1 MFSQLISAH
10 IPTALRPG
18 LQLANSWQFGQ
29 FHKKLLNAPQ
39 QQQDW
44 LMRRI
49 RGCRETG
56 FGRDHGFAEIRT
68 LEDFRRQVPV
78 SEYAYFAPY
87 IDAVAAGRTE
97 ALVPAH
103 EKLQRFTITTGS
115 SGTPKLNPVTNVW
128 LKELKQAWAIWG
140 MKYFADH
147 PTHIGD
153 KVLQMAGIWEM
164 GKTSGGYSI
173 SMVSALLARVQNPL
187 LRPFYAVPSDLND
200 IKDPEVRYYTAL
212 RLTITER
219 IGWILLMNPG
229 TLIRLAEIGDQYKE
243 DLIRDLRD
251 GTLSERFDIPRSLR
265 ALLARRTERP
275 NALAAQQLE
284 AIVNQT
290 GRLLPRDYWNKP
302 VISCWLGGTA
312 GYQSRYLHEYF
323 GDSPLRD
330 MGLVSSEGRHTIPIE
345 DTEPRGVPS
354 LTSGFYEYVPVEE
367 AGKPH
372 PDVVEGHELIEGQDY
387 YLLMTT
393 SAGYYRFSIGDIVR
407 CRGFVGKAPL
417 LEFIQKGT
425 RVGDLEGE
433 KLTEH
438 QIIEAAHDTAAD
450 LGIEL
455 GLFTAVARRLEHQ
468 HPRYDFLV
476 EVDSLPDAGLAQ
488 RFLQLLDEKLEGK
501 NFLWRARRREGVLA
515 NPNLIRLPS
524 GRWEQYIAEEVE
536 RRGTGDFQYKHP
548 GLVLDGSWV
557 DQFTP
562 VDIIPLKSN

>member
-1 MFSQLISAH
+1 MFSQLISAQ
-10 IPTALRPG
+10 IPVALRPG
-18 LQLANSWQFGQ
+18 LQLANSWQYGQ

-44 LMRRI
+44 LMKRVRS
-49 RGCRETG
+49 CRDTE
-56 FGRDHGFAEIRT
+56 FGRKHGFAEIRT
-68 LEDFRRQVPV
+68 LADFRRQVPV

-97 ALVPAH
+97 ALIPAH

-147 PTHIGD
+147 PSHIGD

-212 RLTITER
+212 RLTVTER

-243 DLIRDLRD
+243 DLIRDFRD
-251 GTLSERFDIPRSLR
+251 GGLTNRFEIPNSLR
-265 ALLARRTERP
+265 ELLARRIGRP
-275 NALAAQQLE
+275 NPLAAQQLE
-284 AIVNQT
+284 AIVNRT
-290 GRLLPRDYWNKP
+290 GRLLPRDYWNEP

-323 GDSPLRD
+323 GGSPLRD

-354 LTSGFYEYVPVEE
+354 LVSGFYEYMPVAE
-367 AGKPH
+367 AGKDH
-372 PDVVEGHELIEGQDY
+372 PEVVEGHELTEGEDY

-393 SAGYYRFSIGDIVR
+393 SAGYFRFSIGDIVR

-476 EVDSLPDAGLAQ
+476 EVDSLPDADLAQ

-524 GRWEQYIAEEVE
+524 GRWEQYIAEEVD

-548 GLVLDGSWV
+548 GLVLDASWI

>member
-1 MFSQLISAH
+1 MFSQLISAQ
-10 IPTALRPG
+10 IPVALRPG
-18 LQLANSWQFGQ
+18 LQLANSWQYSQ
-29 FHKKLLNAPQ
+29 FRKKLFNAPQ

-44 LMRRI
+44 LLRRV
-49 RGCRETG
+49 RSCRDTE
-56 FGRDHGFAEIRT
+56 FGRKHGFAEIRT
-68 LEDFRRQVPV
+68 LADFRRQVPV
-78 SEYAYFAPY
+78 SEYDYFAPY

-97 ALVPAH
+97 ALIPSH

-128 LKELKQAWAIWG
+128 LKELKQAWGIWG

-147 PTHIGD
+147 PSHIGD

-173 SMVSALLARVQNPL
+173 SMVSALLARVQSPL

-200 IKDPEVRYYTAL
+200 IKDPEARYYTAL

-251 GTLSERFDIPRSLR
+251 GSLSERFDIPRPLR
-265 ALLARRTERP
+265 ALLTRRTERP
-275 NALAAQQLE
+275 NVIGAQQLE
-284 AIVNQT
+284 AIINRT
-290 GRLLPRDYWNKP
+290 GRLLPRDYWNEP

-323 GDSPLRD
+323 GGSPLRD

-354 LTSGFYEYVPVEE
+354 LISGFYEYMPVAEF
-367 AGKPH
+367 GKANPE
-372 PDVVEGHELIEGQDY
+372 VVEGHELTEGEDY

-393 SAGYYRFSIGDIVR
+393 SAGYFRFSIGDIVR

-438 QIIEAAHDTAAD
+438 QVIEAAHDTAAD

-455 GLFTAVARRLEHQ
+455 GLITAVARRLEHQ

-476 EVDSLPDAGLAQ
+476 EVDSLPNADLAQ
-488 RFLQLLDEKLEGK
+488 RFLQLLDEKLEAK

-524 GRWEQYIAEEVE
+524 GRWEQYIAEEVD
-536 RRGTGDFQYKHP
+536 RRGTGDYQYKHP
-548 GLVLDGSWV
+548 GLVLDASWV